1 MSPWLKRNALLGT
14 AILAG
19 AFVLSPAIAA
29 EPAFVS
35 KLGGKGVSVM
45 KGSETSTVQV
55 QSLLAA
61 GDRVSVGSDSFVD
74 VKYLS
79 DGCTIRVSAGNSLV
93 VGPESPCA
101 ASAQNAAAPDAKTDM
116 VSSLPAEA
124 KIVPAAVDASAQVAG
139 QSGSITRVN
148 RGTGLVDVTVGE
160 GLAVGDTV
168 FAGPGS
174 TVTLYFPAAG
184 CSYMVAEETYFQVPA
199 TPPCTAGTA
208 ASNGAGT
215 GTVREEAA
223 LTVTDDDD
231 DDDKAAAALMAG
243 ALVVGGGVLAVIAL
257 SGDDEN
263 NDNPATPD

>member
-14 AILAG
+14 AVLAG
-19 AFVLSPAIAA
+19 AFMLSPANAA

-45 KGSETSTVQV
+45 KGSETSPVQV

-124 KIVPAAVDASAQVAG
+124 KIVPAAVDTSAQVAG
-139 QSGSITRVN
+139 QSGSIARVN

-160 GLAVGDTV
+160 GLAAGDTV

-208 ASNGAGT
+208 ASNGT
-215 GTVREEAA
+215 GTMREEAA
-223 LTVTDDDD
+223 LTVTGENNGDQT
-231 DDDKAAAALMAG
+231 AAALMAG